1 MDGSERATSYRE
13 LKVWQRSLAL
23 ALQIYKV
30 TEDFPRHETY
40 GLCSQ
45 IRRAVVSVPS
55 NIAEG
60 NQRDSVREY
69 LHFVSIA
76 LGSLAEVETQ
86 LLLSAELQYVDKAK
100 SQSLLAEIDE
110 IGRMLHGIQKYLRG
124 ISST

>member
-110 IGRMLHGIQKYLRG
+110 IGRMLRGIQKYLRG